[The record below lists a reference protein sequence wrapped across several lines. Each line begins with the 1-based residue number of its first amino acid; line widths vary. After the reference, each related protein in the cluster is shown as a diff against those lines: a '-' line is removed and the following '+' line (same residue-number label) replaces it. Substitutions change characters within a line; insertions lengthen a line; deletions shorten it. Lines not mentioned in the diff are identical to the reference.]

1 MAELAE
7 LNGLVHSLHGGPL
20 IGLLAQHVEV
30 GTMSDEI
37 GFFSHGIFDEV
48 RGSPCTASPRLACA
62 SWLLLYLP
70 FSDPSAASCPAA
82 IPDQAA

>member
-1 MAELAE
+1 MGQLFRPFVSEKAQAE
-7 LNGLVHSLHGGPL
+7 PL
-20 IGLLAQHVEV
+20 YAVMCT

-82 IPDQAA
+82 VPDQAA